1 MRKLNA
7 PGDSV
12 QDVFSTCIESYR
24 DAALKNRL
32 RSIEKLPPLAEPEP
46 LRYQIT
52 DGVLDRWVYSP
63 AGYEKPA
70 VETVFTAE
78 DP

>member
-1 MRKLNA
+1 MSAALLPASAIWLRKLSFGA
-7 PGDSV
+7 
-12 QDVFSTCIESYR
+12 FL
-24 DAALKNRL
+24 AWL
-32 RSIEKLPPLAEPEP
+32 LAEPEP

>member
-32 RSIEKLPPLAEPEP
+32 RSIVP
-46 LRYQIT
+46 
-52 DGVLDRWVYSP
+52 VLSVRHRALKTVY
-63 AGYEKPA
+63 
-70 VETVFTAE
+70 
-78 DP
+78 

>member
-32 RSIEKLPPLAEPEP
+32 RSIVP
-46 LRYQIT
+46 
-52 DGVLDRWVYSP
+52 VLSDVHRALKTVY
-63 AGYEKPA
+63 
-70 VETVFTAE
+70 
-78 DP
+78 

>member
-24 DAALKNRL
+24 DAALK
-32 RSIEKLPPLAEPEP
+32 
-46 LRYQIT
+46 
-52 DGVLDRWVYSP
+52 
-63 AGYEKPA
+63 KPA
-70 VETVFTAE
+70 QI
-78 DP
+78 DSSCSL